1 MLTNSYGE
9 ARTGALNRRV
19 TILSYPEKDDGQGGR
34 YVDKKNPVKTEV
46 WAYVAKPHFTEG
58 NSGGG
63 PASQITQGFII
74 RKRSVGL
81 SDVVRYQGTTYKI
94 LHIDYSGVRN
104 LTLTCQAVMHNG

>member
-9 ARTGALNRRV
+9 ARTGAMNRRV

-34 YVDKKNPVKTEV
+34 YVDKKHPVETEV
-46 WAYVAKPHFTEG
+46 WAYVAKP
-58 NSGGG
+58 
-63 PASQITQGFII
+63 QITQGFTI
-74 RKRSVGL
+74 RKRDVGL